1 MNEKTYIIPIL
12 PLSCEVE
19 TKAVMKQTTL
29 ASRKLGEL
37 NGIVEKIPNPEILIR
52 TLSLQEAMDSSSIE
66 SIITTHDELYKAEL
80 GANKYT
86 TLAAKEVGTYA
97 TALMDVFTLVKERNI
112 ITENM
117 IKEIYRNIKHNDA
130 GYTSTPGK
138 KLINERTHESVYTPP
153 QTIDEINSHMQNLER
168 FINDDSISDLD
179 PLVKMAIIHHQFES
193 IHPFGDGNGRTG
205 RVLNILYLVAQGLL
219 NMPILY
225 LSRYINQNKG
235 EYYRLLQEV
244 RDTLQWE
251 QWILF
256 ILKGVEQ
263 TADETI
269 KFVRGMSDMMMQY
282 KHRIRTNLPN
292 VYSQD
297 LINNL
302 FRHPYTKVEY
312 VINEVGV
319 SRPTAMSYL
328 NQLIDEGILD
338 KLKLGRENFYINKG
352 LFNFILNAF
361 HSESDE
367 SADPIS
373 SNLDV

>member
-1 MNEKTYIIPIL
+1 MMNEK
-12 PLSCEVE
+12 
-19 TKAVMKQTTL
+19 
-29 ASRKLGEL
+29 
-37 NGIVEKIPNPEILIR
+37 
-52 TLSLQEAMDSSSIE
+52 
-66 SIITTHDELYKAEL
+66 
-80 GANKYT
+80 
-86 TLAAKEVGTYA
+86 
-97 TALMDVFTLVKERNI
+97 
-112 ITENM
+112 
-117 IKEIYRNIKHNDA
+117 IKC
-130 GYTSTPGK
+130 
-138 KLINERTHESVYTPP
+138 
-153 QTIDEINSHMQNLER
+153 
-168 FINDDSISDLD
+168 
-179 PLVKMAIIHHQFES
+179 
-193 IHPFGDGNGRTG
+193 
-205 RVLNILYLVAQGLL
+205 
-219 NMPILY
+219 
-225 LSRYINQNKG
+225 
-235 EYYRLLQEV
+235 
-244 RDTLQWE
+244 
-251 QWILF
+251 
-256 ILKGVEQ
+256 VEQ

-352 LFNFILNAF
+352 LFNFILNTF

-367 SADPIS
+367 TADPIN